1 MQINKAEIPERR
13 KQRGKQTGKKKAE
26 RKEAKHEEILILH
39 SLF

>member
-1 MQINKAEIPERR
+1 MQIDKAEIPERR

-39 SLF
+39 SLS

>member
-26 RKEAKHEEILILH
+26 KKEAKLGKVGGILEN
-39 SLF
+39 